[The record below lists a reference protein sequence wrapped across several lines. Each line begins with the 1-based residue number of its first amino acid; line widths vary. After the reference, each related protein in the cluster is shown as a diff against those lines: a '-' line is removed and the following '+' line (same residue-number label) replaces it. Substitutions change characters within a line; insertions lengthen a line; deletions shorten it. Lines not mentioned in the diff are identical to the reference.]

1 MLKKANLIINP
12 IAGKNR
18 DFDYVALL
26 RKTLSKAGYEL
37 EVFETAKKGQAE
49 AFASSEECK
58 DSLLI
63 AAGGDGTVSEVV
75 KGMDFNSS
83 DLAIMPLG
91 TANVFAKE
99 LGISPDLKSAVGHL
113 ASGNLRYWDVGL
125 ANDERFVVFLGT
137 PFDAAVTGTLSRNR
151 KGNITYLSYVIPTL
165 KVYARWKSPP
175 IKVTMDG
182 KPLDGFAS
190 QVIISNV
197 DHFAR
202 FFSLSPQVRPD
213 DGLLDVF
220 VFRKRG
226 RLALLIYSIGMFLGI
241 LPSFKSVEHHKAKD
255 VILESE
261 EEDVPYQLDGDL
273 RGNLPLK
280 ISVLPRALR
289 LIV

>member
-1 MLKKANLIINP
+1 MFKKAKLIINP

-18 DFDYVALL
+18 NFDYVALL
-26 RKTLSKAGYEL
+26 RKGLSQAGYQF

-58 DSLLI
+58 NSLLI

-75 KGMDFNSS
+75 KGMHLDSS
-83 DLAIMPLG
+83 ALAIMPLG
-91 TANVFAKE
+91 TANVLAKE
-99 LGISPDLKSAVGHL
+99 LGISTDLKSAVGHL
-113 ASGNLRYWDVGL
+113 ASGNLRCWDVGL
-125 ANDERFVVFLGT
+125 ANNERFAVFLGA

-151 KGNITYLSYVIPTL
+151 KGSITYLSYVIPSI
-165 KVYARWKSPP
+165 KVYARWKTPL

-182 KPLDGFAS
+182 RRLDGFAS

-220 VFRKRG
+220 VFRKKG
-226 RLALLIYSIGMFLGI
+226 RVALLIYFIGMFLGI
-241 LPSFKSVEHHKAKD
+241 LPSFRSVEHHKAKD

-261 EEDVPYQLDGDL
+261 EEGVPYQLDGDL

-280 ISVLPRALR
+280 ISILPRALR
-289 LIV
+289 LLV